1 MTNDRIKTQ
10 GRVYLLA
17 GGHGRVRKGP
27 DPLLVRMLE
36 HLGIPLP
43 HIAYLGAANG
53 DDTGFFAMMKRVVV
67 EAGAGV
73 VEMVPLAGG
82 ARVGARAC
90 DMLERADLVYVGG
103 GDVEDGMRVLAESG
117 ADAVLTRLF
126 RKGMPF
132 LGLSAGSIM
141 LAQAWVRWRD
151 PEDDA
156 TAERFPCLGFAPFI
170 CDTHD
175 EDSGWEELKAAL
187 SVSPKGS
194 LGYGIPS
201 GGGIIVEA
209 DGTALP
215 LGDCLLVRTPDS

>member
-1 MTNDRIKTQ
+1 
-10 GRVYLLA
+10 
-17 GGHGRVRKGP
+17 
-27 DPLLVRMLE
+27 MLE
-36 HLGIPLP
+36 HLGIPSP

-82 ARVGARAC
+82 TRISARAC

-103 GDVEDGMRVLAESG
+103 GDVEEGMRVLGGCG
-117 ADAVLTRLF
+117 ADAVLVRLF
-126 RKGMPF
+126 RKGMSF

-141 LAQAWVRWRD
+141 LGQAWVRWRD

-156 TAERFPCLGFAPFI
+156 SAERFPCLGFAPFV

-175 EDSGWEELKAAL
+175 EESGWEELKAAL
-187 SVSPKGS
+187 SVSPTGS

-201 GGGIIVEA
+201 GGGILVEA
-209 DGTALP
+209 DGTVAP
-215 LGDCLLVRTPDS
+215 LSDCFLARAPGS